1 MVKNWMKIAFIY
13 IGTVIG
19 AGFASG
25 REIME
30 FFAVYGVKG
39 IFGMIIS
46 GVLFSLAG
54 SLLLIKMYNNRIKS
68 LHDLSKRIFGD
79 RFWLIFDTII
89 GFSLY
94 TGYSVMISASGAIFE
109 QELSLSY
116 DIGILFMVITT
127 YIVFLFRLEGLSFIN
142 TILVPLLIGG
152 ILFTSAY
159 VNLDQIHNLSNVKG
173 FDLTAKGNFIT
184 SAFLYFGS
192 NSLIIIIVFSSLL
205 PLIKNK
211 KTAILGG
218 ATGGIILFIL
228 GLSILLSILIY
239 YNEVAYLDIPMLKIC
254 DHIGIGYRKI
264 YAIILWIAVFTT
276 AVANGFGF
284 MNRVTSSRRLLYT
297 GIFCISAIPLA
308 KFGFGNLV
316 STIYPI
322 FGFIGVGMM
331 FFILIYL

>member
-1 MVKNWMKIAFIY
+1 MKIASIY
-13 IGTVIG
+13 VGTVIG

-25 REIME
+25 IEIVE
-30 FFAVYGVKG
+30 FFGVYGIKG
-39 IFGMIIS
+39 ILGMVIS
-46 GVLFSLAG
+46 GLLFSIVG
-54 SLLLIKMYNNRIKS
+54 SLLLIKMYNNRIGS
-68 LHDLSKRIFGD
+68 LRHLSEKIFKD
-79 RFWLIFDTII
+79 KFWIIFDTII

-116 DIGILFMVITT
+116 DIGIFFMVVATF
-127 YIVFLFRLEGLSFIN
+127 IVFLFNLKGLSFIS
-142 TILVPLLIGG
+142 TLLVPLLIVG
-152 ILFTSAY
+152 ILFTSIY
-159 VNLDQIHNLSNVKG
+159 VNTNQAYNLSNVKG
-173 FDLTAKGNFIT
+173 VSLTGNGNFIT

-192 NSLIIIIVFSSLL
+192 NCLIIIIVFSSLL
-205 PLIKNK
+205 PLIKDK

-218 ATGGIILFIL
+218 TVGGIILFML
-228 GLSILLSILIY
+228 GLSILISTLIY

-284 MNRVTSSRRLLYT
+284 MNRVASSRRLLYT

>member
-1 MVKNWMKIAFIY
+1 MKIASIY
-13 IGTVIG
+13 VGTVIG

-25 REIME
+25 IEIVE
-30 FFAVYGVKG
+30 FFGVYGIKG
-39 IFGMIIS
+39 ILGMVIS
-46 GVLFSLAG
+46 GLLFSIVG
-54 SLLLIKMYNNRIKS
+54 SLLLIKMYNNRIGS
-68 LHDLSKRIFGD
+68 LRHLSEKIFKD
-79 RFWLIFDTII
+79 KFWIIFDTII

-116 DIGILFMVITT
+116 DIGILFMVVATF
-127 YIVFLFRLEGLSFIN
+127 IVFLFNLKGLSFIS
-142 TILVPLLIGG
+142 TLLVPLLIVG
-152 ILFTSAY
+152 ILFTSIY
-159 VNLDQIHNLSNVKG
+159 VNTNQAYNLSNVKG
-173 FDLTAKGNFIT
+173 VSLTGNGNFIT

-192 NSLIIIIVFSSLL
+192 NCLIIIIVFSSLL
-205 PLIKNK
+205 PLIKDK

-218 ATGGIILFIL
+218 TVGGIILFML
-228 GLSILLSILIY
+228 GLSILISTLIY

-284 MNRVTSSRRLLYT
+284 MNRVASSRRLLYT

>member
-1 MVKNWMKIAFIY
+1 MKIASIY
-13 IGTVIG
+13 VGTVIG

-25 REIME
+25 IEIVE
-30 FFAVYGVKG
+30 FFGVYGIKG
-39 IFGMIIS
+39 ILGMVIS
-46 GVLFSLAG
+46 GLLFSMVG
-54 SLLLIKMYNNRIKS
+54 SLLLIKMYKNRIGS
-68 LHDLSKRIFGD
+68 LRHLSEKIFKD
-79 RFWLIFDTII
+79 KFWIIFDTII

-116 DIGILFMVITT
+116 DIGILFMVIATF
-127 YIVFLFRLEGLSFIN
+127 IVFLFNLKGLSFIS
-142 TILVPLLIGG
+142 TLLVPLLIVG
-152 ILFTSAY
+152 ILFTSIY
-159 VNLDQIHNLSNVKG
+159 VNTNQAYNLSNVKG
-173 FDLTAKGNFIT
+173 VSLTGNGNFIT

-205 PLIKNK
+205 PLIKDK

-218 ATGGIILFIL
+218 TVGGVILFML
-228 GLSILLSILIY
+228 GLSILISTLIY

>member
-1 MVKNWMKIAFIY
+1 MKIASIY
-13 IGTVIG
+13 VGTVIG

-25 REIME
+25 IEIVE
-30 FFAVYGVKG
+30 FFGVYGIKG
-39 IFGMIIS
+39 ILGMVIS
-46 GVLFSLAG
+46 GLLFSMVG
-54 SLLLIKMYNNRIKS
+54 SLLLIKMYNNRIGS
-68 LHDLSKRIFGD
+68 LRHLSEKIFKD
-79 RFWLIFDTII
+79 KFWIIFDTII

-116 DIGILFMVITT
+116 DIGILFMVIATF
-127 YIVFLFRLEGLSFIN
+127 IVFLFNLEGLSFIS
-142 TILVPLLIGG
+142 TLLVPLLIVG
-152 ILFTSAY
+152 ILFTSIY
-159 VNLDQIHNLSNVKG
+159 VNTNQAYNLSNVKG
-173 FDLTAKGNFIT
+173 VSLTGNGNFIT

-205 PLIKNK
+205 PLIKDK

-218 ATGGIILFIL
+218 TVGGVILFML
-228 GLSILLSILIY
+228 GLSILISTLIY